1 MDHLLANTF
10 EKDQVLSV
18 NRTTYVPC
26 ETFDRSSQLSPT
38 LLSRRAPAPRDYGL
52 KFITVNF

>member
-52 KFITVNF
+52 NL